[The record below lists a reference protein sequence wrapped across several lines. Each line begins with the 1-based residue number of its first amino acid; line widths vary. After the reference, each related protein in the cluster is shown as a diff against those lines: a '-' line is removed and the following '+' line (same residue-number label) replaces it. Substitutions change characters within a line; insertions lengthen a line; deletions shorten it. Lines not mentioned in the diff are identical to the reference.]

1 MDKHI
6 LISLPV
12 EDLQTIIIDCVNSC
26 LKYSRINK
34 ESHPKPRDHF
44 LSVHEAS
51 EFLNLAVPTLYSKVS
66 KGEIP
71 YIMQCSKRLYFSE
84 QELLTYIKA
93 VRRKTKEEI
102 AVEADELLT
111 KKKGGESSIDYNKTP
126 NDNYSEDT
134 HSCTQMKNE
143 QAPRKKTHRFISLIA
158 DGMTILKTAIEIFG

>member
-1 MDKHI
+1 MII
-6 LISLPV
+6 LQLDRDQLSSL
-12 EDLQTIIIDCVNSC
+12 IRNSVRKV
-26 LKYSRINK
+26 LEEGLFTQQNDTEEPSDR
-34 ESHPKPRDHF
+34 F
-44 LSVHEAS
+44 LSISEAA

-93 VRRKTKEEI
+93 VRRKTKGEI

-126 NDNYSEDT
+126 NDNYSEDM
-134 HSCTQMKNE
+134 HSVTQRKSE
-143 QAPRKKTHRFISLIA
+143 QTPREKARRLISLLA
-158 DGMTILKTAIEIFG
+158 DGLAILTGLLEIFG